1 MTSPRSGADAPAA
14 RFSTAELDYLLAER
28 RLGRLATIDASGRPH
43 VVPLGWS
50 YNPELGT
57 IDISG
62 RRFAGTRKFRNV
74 AANPRVAFI
83 VDDVAPPW
91 QPCAV
96 MVEGRGHAPDRSRIL
111 DVADRRHGRRR
122 RPPGRSPA
130 HSRRLGDRTRSPEG

>member
-28 RLGRLATIDASGRPH
+28 RLGRLATIDASGQPH

-96 MVEGRGHAPDRSRIL
+96 MVEGRGHALSAPAAAGTEAMIRITPEKIVSWGLDGAPPPRS
-111 DVADRRHGRRR
+111 D
-122 RPPGRSPA
+122 
-130 HSRRLGDRTRSPEG
+130 

>member
-1 MTSPRSGADAPAA
+1 MTSPRPGADPPAA
-14 RFSTAELDYLLAER
+14 RFSTAELDYLLGEP
-28 RLGRLATIDASGRPH
+28 RLGRLATIDPSGQPH

-74 AANPRVAFI
+74 EANPKVAFV

-91 QPCAV
+91 QPRCIMVQGCAQALDAH
-96 MVEGRGHAPDRSRIL
+96 HAGSTEAMIRITPEKIVSWGLDAAPPPHPD
-111 DVADRRHGRRR
+111 
-122 RPPGRSPA
+122 
-130 HSRRLGDRTRSPEG
+130 